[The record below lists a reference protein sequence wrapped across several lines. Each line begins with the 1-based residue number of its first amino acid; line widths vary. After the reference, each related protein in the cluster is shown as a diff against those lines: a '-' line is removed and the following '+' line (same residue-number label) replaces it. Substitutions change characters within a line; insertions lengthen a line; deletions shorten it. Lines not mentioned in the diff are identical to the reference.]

1 MRIGQDAVRLHGEGF
16 NCAQCVLC
24 ACSKYTGLDRETALA
39 VSCGFGGGVRCGEIC
54 GTVSSSVMAIGA
66 ATPNA
71 GTDRE
76 AKMKVAE
83 LTKKIIAAYREK
95 YGAVRCLDLKKA
107 GVPCDELI
115 AFGAEMAEKIITEER
130 GEE

>member
-1 MRIGQDAVRLHGEGF
+1 MGVKEKAIALHGEGC
-16 NCAQCVLC
+16 NCAQSVLC
-24 ACSKYTGLDRETALA
+24 SLEEYTNLPFETAKRVA
-39 VSCGFGGGVRCGEIC
+39 EGFGGGVRCGEIC